1 MNLTKLINQYN
12 QIELFKKK
20 TFIVSNLISAEVL
33 LTADWFETFS
43 KLSQKSVWNMLI
55 RERI

>member
-43 KLSQKSVWNMLI
+43 KLSQKSVWNNVN
-55 RERI
+55 